1 MNFDSSLLQP
11 GCRIL
16 EGGPELVDQAF
27 HDLNRDMDPD
37 LVHVFLDKLQ
47 RYAAKPDRAL
57 FLARHRDRYIAFAS
71 IIDHS
76 PPPENVSE
84 SDSDILKKRAC
95 ITGLMVLPEF
105 RNKRVATALIHTMEN
120 WAMKNNRDG
129 IWLITRQMADWY
141 QRCFQY
147 RMHATLFTK
156 GVQKS
161 LLTKPF

>member
-1 MNFDSSLLQP
+1 MNFDGSSLQS

-16 EGGPELVDQAF
+16 ESGPELVDQAF
-27 HDLNRDMDPD
+27 HDLSRDMNPD

-57 FLARHRDRYIAFAS
+57 FLARYQDSYIAFAS
-71 IIDHS
+71 IIDYS

-84 SDSDILKKRAC
+84 SARDVLKNRAC

-105 RNKRVATALIHTMEN
+105 RHQRVATTLIHTMED
-120 WAMKNNRDG
+120 WATKNNRDG
-129 IWLITRQMADWY
+129 VWLITRQMAGWY

-147 RMHATLFTK
+147 RMHGTLFTK
-156 GVQKS
+156 GVQKNI
-161 LLTKPF
+161 LTKRF